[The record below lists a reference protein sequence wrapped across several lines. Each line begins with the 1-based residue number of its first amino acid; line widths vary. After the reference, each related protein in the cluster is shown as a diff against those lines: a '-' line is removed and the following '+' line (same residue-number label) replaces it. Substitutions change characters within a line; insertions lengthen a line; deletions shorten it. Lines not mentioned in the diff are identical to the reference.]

1 LTHTPSLEQLLPSSF
16 SERKFER
23 ELKICE
29 VARQILS
36 FCHYRHA
43 INHQYYVRPASRHAA
58 MGARREQTSFIE
70 IDLAHPMHWYEQAY
84 RRELA
89 SVSGCFILNV
99 IEELDKKRLILLVAR
114 QGRGYSLRLSYT
126 LAESSNG
133 VWHLSRK
140 RLQGKYKTYPRYSDS
155 VDKDD
160 YYRPAMMAQ
169 IRSYIDAVLCPQKR
183 EEDS

>member
-1 LTHTPSLEQLLPSSF
+1 MPSLEQLLSSPF

-23 ELKICE
+23 ELKIRDR
-29 VARQILS
+29 ARQILS
-36 FCHYRHA
+36 FCHYRRA

-70 IDLAHPMHWYEQAY
+70 IDLAYPMHWYEQVY
-84 RRELA
+84 LRGLA
-89 SVSGCFILNV
+89 SVSGCFILDV
-99 IEELDKKRLILLVAR
+99 IDEPDKRRLILLAVR
-114 QGRGYSLRLSYT
+114 QGRGCSLRLSYA

-140 RLQGKYKTYPRYSDS
+140 RLQGKYKTYPQYSNS

-160 YYRPAMMAQ
+160 YYRLAMMAQ
-169 IRSYIDAVLCPQKR
+169 IRSYIDAVLSPNKKP
-183 EEDS
+183 EDS